1 MKLSGKPGPRGYGDG
16 MHARICGKIGTG
28 LALAKLNYIRAFRL
42 VELYQ
47 PMLVPDAYGKYLV
60 TKRTAARSDLSR
72 YEYVVDQIS
81 SEHRNGGHLDVGCQ
95 FGAILILLARRN
107 LSSIGVEYQYFS
119 YLAAKELAY
128 LNGAKLTQIVNA
140 DITELIDRV
149 PTVESISMLS
159 ILHHIAQLF
168 DDPSRYRAFLG
179 SMLDKATRLVILE
192 LASPDEGR
200 FAWSEPNRV
209 LYDGQSAVA
218 WHSDFLQSHGFSV
231 EADPVYFPT
240 HLGGTRPILI
250 ARRRS
255 S

>member
-1 MKLSGKPGPRGYGDG
+1 MVEFTLIFPV
-16 MHARICGKIGTG
+16 
-28 LALAKLNYIRAFRL
+28 LAILLFGVI
-42 VELYQ
+42 
-47 PMLVPDAYGKYLV
+47 
-60 TKRTAARSDLSR
+60 
-72 YEYVVDQIS
+72 
-81 SEHRNGGHLDVGCQ
+81 Q
-95 FGAILILLARRN
+95 FGIAFN
-107 LSSIGVEYQYFS
+107 N
-119 YLAAKELAY
+119 YLAVTDAVRAGSRQAAVARFLPAS
-128 LNGAKLTQIVNA
+128 Q
-140 DITELIDRV
+140 RV